1 MLSTM
6 SSSRVIRAA
15 VMLNSS
21 PLVLNLDYVRQRI
34 FIVQASV
41 LTNFYIHANWW
52 VLEALGPFYDR

>member
-1 MLSTM
+1 
-6 SSSRVIRAA
+6 
-15 VMLNSS
+15 MLNSS